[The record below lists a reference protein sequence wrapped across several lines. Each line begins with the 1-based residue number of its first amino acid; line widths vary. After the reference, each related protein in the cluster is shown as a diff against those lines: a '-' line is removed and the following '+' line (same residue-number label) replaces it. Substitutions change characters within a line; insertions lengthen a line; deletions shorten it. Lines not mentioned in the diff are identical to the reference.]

1 MKKINWSRFLLVS
14 SIFLFLIIVL
24 LMVMDYKINYQY
36 LLDKKLYFY
45 ECDSTLC
52 VLEVKSDKYLLYST
66 YDCGEED
73 CPIYKQN
80 LEEDY
85 VLLTKG
91 EKTILY
97 NYRTGKVISQ
107 NYEDYL
113 FFQSN
118 YIIVT
123 LNGLQ
128 GVIDL
133 NNQVLVPLQY
143 QQIGYYVNNYLSG
156 YNLQSIVVKKDEKYG
171 IVSYKTG
178 EVIEKIEIEEE
189 NINILLEKLK
199 KEN

>member
-1 MKKINWSRFLLVS
+1 MKKVGWSRFFLVG
-14 SIFLFLIIVL
+14 SIFLFLIVVL

-45 ECDSTLC
+45 ECDSNLC
-52 VLEVKSDKYLLYST
+52 VLEVKSDNYLLYSE
-66 YDCGEED
+66 YDCGDEN

-85 VLLTKG
+85 VLLTKD

-107 NYEDYL
+107 DYEEYL

-123 LNGLQ
+123 LNGFQ

-133 NNQVLVPLQY
+133 NNQLLVPLQY
-143 QQIGYYVNNYLSG
+143 HQIGYYANEYLSG
-156 YNLQSIVVKKDEKYG
+156 YNLQNIIVKKDDKYG
-171 IVSYKTG
+171 IISYKTG
-178 EVIEKIEIEEE
+178 EVIEKIEVTGE

-199 KEN
+199 EEN